1 VSPRRGRPLAAAAA
15 LGLGLAL
22 SLALAEVALR
32 ALGERPWVELP
43 MKPGEPVMY
52 EPDPVLGW
60 RAKPGAYTYPVL
72 GLPIRQTILA
82 DGSRA
87 TGRRAAAPE
96 ARVVVLG
103 DSFAQGWGLDDEAS
117 LPWRIQQARP
127 QLEVVN
133 LATSGYG
140 TYQSLLRLERLF
152 EQGLPA
158 DLVLYALTE
167 LQEERNVANPRWLH
181 DLQRVS
187 RRGTVA
193 VPYATLGPAGGL
205 LRHPPT
211 SYPAWPLRTR
221 LALVAWG
228 QRVFEEWGGA
238 GRLEQRHAVTGRL
251 VLAMDALCRERG
263 AALLAAV
270 LWAPQTREFYVGEL
284 GRAGVATVDC
294 ALELTPELSIPGDG
308 HPNAAATERWRDC
321 LLPAIDGA
329 LRARS
334 ERVGAAP

>member
-1 VSPRRGRPLAAAAA
+1 MSARRGRPLVAAAA

-22 SLALAEVALR
+22 SLALAELGLR

-60 RAKPGAYTYPVL
+60 QARPGAYTYPVL

-87 TGRRAAAPE
+87 TGPRAAAPE

-103 DSFAQGWGLDDEAS
+103 DSFAQGWGLDDEVS
-117 LPWRIQQARP
+117 LPWRMQEARP
-127 QLEVVN
+127 RLAVLN
-133 LATSGYG
+133 FATSGYG

-152 EQGLPA
+152 DQGPA
-158 DLVLYALTE
+158 PDLVIYALTE

-193 VPYATLGPAGGL
+193 VPYATLGPGGAL
-205 LRHPPT
+205 VRHPPA

-221 LALVAWG
+221 LALVAFG
-228 QRVFEEWGGA
+228 QREFEERRGA
-238 GRLEQRHAVTGRL
+238 GRLEQRHAVTGKL

-263 AALLAAV
+263 ASLLVAV
-270 LWAPQTREFYVGEL
+270 LWAPQTRAFYVREL
-284 GRAGVATVDC
+284 GRAGVAVADC
-294 ALELTPELSIPGDG
+294 ALDLTPELSIPGDG
-308 HPNAAATERWRDC
+308 HPNAAATARWRDC

-329 LRARS
+329 LA
-334 ERVGAAP
+334 EPAGAS